1 MKTLSNALTA
11 HNATPT
17 TLLVLGIVLLA
28 VTGLIGC
35 DDDSGYELVPCTTC
49 GTGGTAGTGGT
60 GGTAG
65 TGGSGGNINPG
76 GGGTGGSQSPQ
87 PDPSCKAVPSFWD
100 LRSYNGC
107 MTQSDLAG
115 AVRDQ
120 NRREFWFEGKAFVEN
135 ATQKAGELY
144 YMVADGSECGPV
156 TMAAISNS
164 GTIQFVAGA
173 EVDWY
178 LVDAPLAEVIWTKLH
193 GGNAPTYAQVMS
205 GEFASLLVDIFECEV
220 VNPTCALKAS
230 IPGGWPTYG
239 GGLVVYQHSGP
250 NAVAEG
256 AFCGH
261 MYVVARSR

>member
-1 MKTLSNALTA
+1 MKKLSNRASTT
-11 HNATPT
+11 NTPT

-28 VTGLIGC
+28 VLGLIGC
-35 DDDSGYELVPCTTC
+35 DDNGGYELVPCTTC
-49 GTGGTAGTGGT
+49 GDAGGSA
-60 GGTAG
+60 
-65 TGGSGGNINPG
+65 GSGGNLNPGG
-76 GGGTGGSQSPQ
+76 GGGTGGDTNPQ
-87 PDPSCKAVPSFWD
+87 PDPTCRSVPSFWD

-164 GTIQFVAGA
+164 GTIQFVAGS

-178 LVDAPLAEVIWTKLH
+178 LVDAPMAEVIWTKLH